1 MDIFIHFL
9 HIAAA
14 MFWVGG
20 QLFLGLV
27 LGPVARRQLAPPHRM
42 SLTLAVAQRF
52 KRFSHGALGVL
63 LLTGLY
69 HIRYVFLSSAGS
81 FLDTSYGRLFTIK
94 MGFLVLSLILS
105 VLHDREWGPAL
116 TQLSHAPDSPEFIA
130 ASRRMLFWARF
141 NIVVTLALVA
151 CAAAL
156 RHISY

>member
-20 QLFLGLV
+20 HLFLAFI
-27 LGPVARRQLAPPHRM
+27 LGPVARRQLPPPQRLP
-42 SLTLAVAQRF
+42 LTLAVAQRF

-63 LLTGLY
+63 LLSGLY

-81 FLDTSYGRLFTIK
+81 FLGTSYGRLFTIK

-105 VLHDREWGPAL
+105 VLHDRKWGPAL
-116 TQLSHAPDSPEFIA
+116 TKLSHAPDSPEFKTA
-130 ASRRMLFWARF
+130 ARRMLFWARF
-141 NIVVTLALVA
+141 NVVVTLALVA

-156 RHISY
+156 RHISF